1 VGQTASAKAD
11 PSAPL
16 QKETVETDGQI
27 LVDAVLGRFA
37 RRTLPMVEAP
47 KVDGSAGVMPQAV
60 EALAQMSNEMAS
72 EEAGKPVGAAAPRP
86 SRYAL
91 LAAGL
96 ALAAVLGS
104 FVGSLSTV
112 GFVQLWPEAPAK
124 SAMTDAG
131 ALQALKAELAALK
144 ASLDVATRNDNSQLA
159 KIADRLERVERA
171 GNEPAAKLTRIAQ
184 AVDRLEKKSGAA
196 ATALGATGAISANTE
211 NAGPPEPKVNDR
223 ILDGW
228 VVRDVR
234 HGRALLESRNGGVF
248 VVGPGALLPGLGH
261 VEAIKRQ
268 DGEWVVVTTRG
279 LIASG
284 P

>member
-1 VGQTASAKAD
+1 MGQTARAEAD
-11 PSAPL
+11 PSAPP

-47 KVDGSAGVMPQAV
+47 KVDGSAGLMPQAV

-72 EEAGKPVGAAAPRP
+72 EEAAKPVGAAARRP

-91 LAAGL
+91 PTAGL

-104 FVGSLSTV
+104 FVGVLSPV

-131 ALQALKAELAALK
+131 ALQAVKAELAALK
-144 ASLDVATRNDNSQLA
+144 ASLDVAARNDNSQLA
-159 KIADRLERVERA
+159 KIADRLARVERTS
-171 GNEPAAKLTRIAQ
+171 NEPATKLARIAE
-184 AVDRLEKKSGAA
+184 AIDRLERKSGAA
-196 ATALGATGAISANTE
+196 AQATGAISAKTE
-211 NAGPPEPKVNDR
+211 NAGPPEPKINDR
-223 ILDGW
+223 VLDGW
-228 VVRDVR
+228 IVQNVR

-248 VVGPGALLPGLGH
+248 IVRAGTSIPGLGR

-268 DGEWVVVTTRG
+268 DGEWVVVTARG
-279 LIASG
+279 QITSG